1 MVKQGTKVYK
11 RAGIIHVCW
20 KGSHY
25 APKGDV
31 TNIELG
37 LADLDDES
45 GELVVQQNGVSET
58 WYQRVIGND
67 VNKTVKTPKKN
78 VAKAAKVTKPKNSE
92 KNSEGGE
99 KPKKSIVWTVTPSEQ
114 EALDMIR
121 EVAPETVYPSLA
133 QTWSNWYRVTMRGN
147 RNHVLFSRVEYSDE
161 EVEAKIRAVGAK
173 LTSMFKDVYP
183 PEGVCPDPA

>member
-31 TNIELG
+31 TNIELD
-37 LADLDDES
+37 LADLCDDS
-45 GELVVQQNGVSET
+45 GELFVKQGVITET
-58 WYQRVIGND
+58 WYQRVIGD
-67 VNKTVKTPKKN
+67 DAKKAPKATKKN
-78 VAKAAKVTKPKNSE
+78 VVKAAKVTKPKNSE

-99 KPKKSIVWTVTPSEQ
+99 KAKKSIVWTVTPSEQ

-121 EVAPETVYPSLA
+121 EVAPTSVYPMLA
-133 QTWSNWYRVTMRGN
+133 QTWSNWYRITMKGN

-173 LTSMFKDVYP
+173 LTSMFKDVFP
-183 PEGVCPDPA
+183 PEGACPNPA